1 MAKTSSVLPFIINV
15 VNTAFGVTV
24 LAVPYCFHQ
33 CGLILG
39 TMLLF
44 ASSYAS
50 KKSCSLLLRSAQ
62 ISRKRD
68 FESLGF
74 HVGGFLGKLI
84 VEMSLIGYLVGTAIA
99 WFVIIGDVSPAVV
112 SSLFGIEKTWG
123 LRLFLIV
130 AIGVCV
136 VLPLSLVKDIT
147 SLSSASNVAIG
158 IYSIFV
164 LQLLFSTLP
173 RILSGD
179 WLDRANFWKPD
190 GVLQCLPIFAI
201 SFLCQTVIFVLYDAL
216 PEPSVKKMEHV
227 VDTAMDIVLL
237 LSFTVGFSGY
247 VRYFDD
253 GIQGDL
259 LNNYKH
265 DFISEFIRL
274 GFCISTILSFPLLV
288 FPCRS
293 SINSLISSTRLDV
306 TPAGGTYI
314 PHDRF
319 FVITCLLIIG
329 TVICGVLFPSV
340 EFVMALVG
348 ATMGAMLTFILPSYI
363 FLNVSGEDNS
373 KAVAKVLFVTGICLL
388 CLSTFSVLSISE
400 SQMKE
405 AEMAPVLQ
413 PPVLNP
419 PTLEPNTTFVKSSE
433 QVKKF
438 EVLLNKNEKS
448 NKSTLQGGEVHDEMK
463 RNIID
468 EQKVLV
474 PQRNTAEVVEDS
486 RKEPALPR
494 EGIVRQL
501 PVDGQKLA
509 EGRKPVEDQ
518 DTRLAEKRL
527 IQQPDANL
535 DSKKKDDS
543 EEKDPTLNDE
553 VRIAGERKILN
564 NGEDVNTIT
573 VQQNKPRTNTSL
585 ADERTFVV
593 DKERS
598 VEQNLGSENIVRNK
612 SIADINTET
621 VGRETKQDE
630 MKDQN
635 TLTNNSESRM
645 DSIKSLRKI
654 LPPLLLRK
662 QLEQSR
668 IKLIERSRRKTSSD
682 DGDF

>member
-1 MAKTSSVLPFIINV
+1 MDGN
-15 VNTAFGVTV
+15 
-24 LAVPYCFHQ
+24 CF
-33 CGLILG
+33 
-39 TMLLF
+39 LL
-44 ASSYAS
+44 
-50 KKSCSLLLRSAQ
+50 K
-62 ISRKRD
+62 
-68 FESLGF
+68 
-74 HVGGFLGKLI
+74 
-84 VEMSLIGYLVGTAIA
+84 
-99 WFVIIGDVSPAVV
+99 
-112 SSLFGIEKTWG
+112 
-123 LRLFLIV
+123 
-130 AIGVCV
+130 
-136 VLPLSLVKDIT
+136 
-147 SLSSASNVAIG
+147 
-158 IYSIFV
+158 
-164 LQLLFSTLP
+164 
-173 RILSGD
+173 
-179 WLDRANFWKPD
+179 
-190 GVLQCLPIFAI
+190 
-201 SFLCQTVIFVLYDAL
+201 
-216 PEPSVKKMEHV
+216 
-227 VDTAMDIVLL
+227 
-237 LSFTVGFSGY
+237 
-247 VRYFDD
+247 
-253 GIQGDL
+253 
-259 LNNYKH
+259 
-265 DFISEFIRL
+265 
-274 GFCISTILSFPLLV
+274 
-288 FPCRS
+288 
-293 SINSLISSTRLDV
+293 
-306 TPAGGTYI
+306 
-314 PHDRF
+314 
-319 FVITCLLIIG
+319 
-329 TVICGVLFPSV
+329 
-340 EFVMALVG
+340 
-348 ATMGAMLTFILPSYI
+348 
-363 FLNVSGEDNS
+363 
-373 KAVAKVLFVTGICLL
+373 
-388 CLSTFSVLSISE
+388 
-400 SQMKE
+400 
-405 AEMAPVLQ
+405 
-413 PPVLNP
+413 
-419 PTLEPNTTFVKSSE
+419 
-433 QVKKF
+433 
-438 EVLLNKNEKS
+438 VLLNKNEKS

-535 DSKKKDDS
+535 GSKKKDDS

-621 VGRETKQDE
+621 VGRETNQDE

>member
-1 MAKTSSVLPFIINV
+1 M
-15 VNTAFGVTV
+15 
-24 LAVPYCFHQ
+24 
-33 CGLILG
+33 CGLKL
-39 TMLLF
+39 TQMCLLVML
-44 ASSYAS
+44 
-50 KKSCSLLLRSAQ
+50 
-62 ISRKRD
+62 I
-68 FESLGF
+68 GF

-112 SSLFGIEKTWG
+112 SSIFGIEKTWG

-179 WLDRANFWKPD
+179 WLDGANFWKPD
-190 GVLQCLPIFAI
+190 GVLQCLPIFGI

-253 GIQGDL
+253 GVQGDL

-293 SINSLISSTRLDV
+293 SINSLISSARLDV
-306 TPAGGTYI
+306 TPTGGTYI

-319 FVITCLLIIG
+319 FVITCLLVIG

-363 FLNVSGEDNS
+363 FLIVSGEDHS

-405 AEMAPVLQ
+405 AEMSPVIQ

-419 PTLEPNTTFVKSSE
+419 PTLKPNTTFVKSSE
-433 QVKKF
+433 QVKKV

-486 RKEPALPR
+486 RKEPVLPR

-501 PVDGQKLA
+501 PVDG
-509 EGRKPVEDQ
+509 RKPAEDQ
-518 DTRLAEKRL
+518 DTRLAEKRF
-527 IQQPDANL
+527 IQQPDTNL

-564 NGEDVNTIT
+564 NGEDVPSHVKPIT

-585 ADERTFVV
+585 TDERTFVV

-598 VEQNLGSENIVRNK
+598 VEQNLGSENVVINK
-612 SIADINTET
+612 TIADVNTDYLET

-635 TLTNNSESRM
+635 TLTNNSEARM
-645 DSIKSLRKI
+645 DSIKSLRKFQ
-654 LPPLLLRK
+654 PPLLLRK
-662 QLEQSR
+662 QLQQSR

-682 DGDF
+682 DEDF